1 MNLKY
6 EMAAELRRLRLDME
20 LHQQDLADEL
30 GVSRKTLSWWE
41 NAHTPV
47 PAYMFEAVRRMNCA
61 LKNENL
67 ER

>member
-30 GVSRKTLSWWE
+30 GVSRKTLSWW
-41 NAHTPV
+41 
-47 PAYMFEAVRRMNCA
+47 
-61 LKNENL
+61 
-67 ER
+67 